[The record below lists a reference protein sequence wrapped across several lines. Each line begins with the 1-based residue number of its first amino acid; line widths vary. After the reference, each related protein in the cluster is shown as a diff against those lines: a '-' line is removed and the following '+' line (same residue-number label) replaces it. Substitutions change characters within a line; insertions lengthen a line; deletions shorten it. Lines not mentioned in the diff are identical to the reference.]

1 MRDRWSSGW
10 LVAVVGFTAT
20 GCFREVVAYDQ
31 TSATAQH
38 VAALLLDRDIATEV
52 LEQGTSR
59 HPCFVVS
66 VDPSDTVM
74 AHVVLVEHN
83 LPQGQPEC
91 ASRAAGEE

>member
-1 MRDRWSSGW
+1 MRDRWSSGG
-10 LVAVVGFTAT
+10 LVALVASTAT

-38 VAALLLDRDIATEV
+38 IATILLERDIETEV

-74 AHVVLVEHN
+74 AYAVLVEHN

-91 ASRAAGEE
+91 ASRAAGED